1 MDISAGASAANLNGR
16 KLVELNDAWLDS
28 DLTVTLEDVGAE
40 MEKGKVCDQFEA
52 YHKLTGRRATYD
64 GSLYAT
70 SLDTSKVGCKKGE
83 AIDPSLTWL
92 LKPLRKLPTTPN
104 KRKKKIG

>member
-16 KLVELNDAWLDS
+16 KLLELNDAWLDS

-40 MEKGKVCDQFEA
+40 MEKGKVWDQFEA

-64 GSLYAT
+64 ENLYTT
-70 SLDTSKVGCKKGE
+70 SLDTSKVG
-83 AIDPSLTWL
+83 A
-92 LKPLRKLPTTPN
+92 
-104 KRKKKIG
+104 